1 MAADNIRIFLQR
13 VAEDAALQEQIKA
26 LAGQDA
32 ARLEESVLKLAAAQG
47 LPFTAEELQ
56 AFATE
61 EARAANERGDLSDSE
76 LEQVAGG
83 GLGKML
89 LISFTTGLVGCGAAF
104 VISVGMNTN
113 KVYSCDISVGW

>member
-1 MAADNIRIFLQR
+1 MATDNIRIFLQR
-13 VAEDAALQEQIKA
+13 VAEDATLQEQIKA
-26 LAGQDA
+26 VAGQDA
-32 ARLEESVLKLAAAQG
+32 AQAEEAVMKLAAEQG

-83 GLGKML
+83 GTGKWILLTVLGNAL
-89 LISFTTGLVGCGAAF
+89 GCG
-104 VISVGMNTN
+104 IGMA
-113 KVYSCDISVGW
+113 VSYAIRDQCDLFYDW

>member
-1 MAADNIRIFLQR
+1 MARENIAIFLQR
-13 VAEDAALQEQIKA
+13 VAKDAALQEQIKA

-32 ARLEESVLKLAAAQG
+32 AQAEAAVMKLAAEQG

-56 AFATE
+56 AFAAE
-61 EARAANERGDLSDSE
+61 EARAATERGDLSDSE

-83 GLGKML
+83 GVGKIV
-89 LISFTTGLVGCGAAF
+89 LISLTTGLLGCGAALLA
-104 VISVGMNTN
+104 SLHMNTN

>member
-1 MAADNIRIFLQR
+1 MATDNIRIFLQR
-13 VAEDAALQEQIKA
+13 VAEDATLQEQIKA
-26 LAGQDA
+26 VAGQDA
-32 ARLEESVLKLAAAQG
+32 AQAEEAVMKLAAEQG

>member
-1 MAADNIRIFLQR
+1 MSTDNIRIFLQR

-32 ARLEESVLKLAAAQG
+32 AQAEAAVMKLAAEQG

-56 AFATE
+56 AFAAE
-61 EARAANERGDLSDSE
+61 EAKDATERGDLSDSE

-83 GLGKML
+83 IERGEPLGDIIYF
-89 LISFTTGLVGCGAAF
+89 LI
-104 VISVGMNTN
+104 
-113 KVYSCDISVGW
+113 DITSKIFRR

>member
-1 MAADNIRIFLQR
+1 MATDNIRIFLQR
-13 VAEDAALQEQIKA
+13 VAEDAALQEQVKA

-32 ARLEESVLKLAAAQG
+32 AQAEEAVMKLAAEQG

-56 AFATE
+56 AFAAE
-61 EARAANERGDLSDSE
+61 EAKAATERGDLSDSE